1 MTEQN
6 VLDAL
11 KNVTYPGFTK
21 DIVTF
26 GFVKDIVVENT
37 TVGMM
42 IDITSS
48 AEEVKKEIIEKATEE
63 LKKAGFEE
71 IHVNINAPQAPK
83 QMSNSVS
90 GKNIAP
96 HIKNFVM
103 VSSGKGGVGKS
114 TTSANLAIALAMQ
127 GKKVGL
133 LDADIYGPNIPRM
146 MGVDGQKPEIQG
158 NKLEPLKAYGV
169 EIMSMGSIM
178 DEGKAL
184 IWRGSMIMKAI
195 DQFLRDILWSELDVL
210 VIDMP
215 PGTGDAQL
223 SLAQSVPITAGI
235 TVTTPQEVSLDD
247 SRRSLN
253 MFDKLNIPTAGIIEN
268 MSGFICPSCDEESD
282 IFGIGTTLPVA
293 KEFNTDLIARIPI
306 EPAIRI
312 GGDTGMPIVY
322 HKPDSETSKRY
333 QEAATK
339 LWAFVEKV
347 NAEGLADNT
356 GVQPTTAPGVS
367 ACSTGAGAAATAAPA
382 RATEGTTTP
391 PVKQDGIKMASK
403 PASDESCGTGCGCH

>member
-1 MTEQN
+1 MTQEN
-6 VLDAL
+6 VLEAL

-26 GFVKDIVVENT
+26 GFVKDVLVNGT
-37 TVGMM
+37 TVGLT

-48 AEEVKKEIIEKATEE
+48 ADEVKAQLRDEATSE
-63 LKKAGFEE
+63 LKKLGFEQ
-71 IHVNINAPQAPK
+71 IQINVTAPAAPK

-96 HIKNFVM
+96 HVKNFVM

-114 TTSANLAIALAMQ
+114 TTSVNLAIAMAMQ

-146 MGVDGQKPEIQG
+146 MGVNGQKPEIQG
-158 NKLEPLKAYGV
+158 NKVNPLKAYGV
-169 EIMSMGSIM
+169 EIMSMGSLM
-178 DEGKAL
+178 EDGQSL

-195 DQFLRDILWSELDVL
+195 EQFLRDILWSELDVL

-223 SLAQSVPITAGI
+223 TLAQSVPVTAGI

-247 SRRSLN
+247 SRRSLD
-253 MFDKLNIPTAGIIEN
+253 MFQKLHIPTAGIIEN

-282 IFGIGTTLPVA
+282 IFGMGTTVPVA
-293 KEFNTDLIARIPI
+293 KEYDTEVIARIPI

-312 GGDTGMPIVY
+312 GGDTGMPVTY
-322 HKPDSETSKRY
+322 HMPDSETAKRY
-333 QEAATK
+333 QEAASK
-339 LWAFVEKV
+339 LLAFIDKV
-347 NAEGLADNT
+347 NAEGGADNSA
-356 GVQPTTAPGVS
+356 VQPTTPPGVS
-367 ACSTGAGAAATAAPA
+367 ACSTGAAPA
-382 RATEGTTTP
+382 A
-391 PVKQDGIKMASK
+391 K
-403 PASDESCGTGCGCH
+403 PAAKAEGESCGTGCGCH

>member
-1 MTEQN
+1 MTEEN
-6 VLDAL
+6 VLEAL

-21 DIVTF
+21 DVVTF

-37 TVGMM
+37 TVGFML
-42 IDITSS
+42 DITSS
-48 AEEVKKEIIEKATEE
+48 ADEVKQELIDNATAE

-90 GKNIAP
+90 GKNMAP

-114 TTSANLAIALAMQ
+114 TTSVNLAVALAMQ

-146 MGVDGQKPEIQG
+146 MGVGGTKPEIQG
-158 NKLEPLKAYGV
+158 NKLLPLKAYGV
-169 EIMSMGSIM
+169 EIMSMGAIM
-178 DEGKAL
+178 DEGAAL

-195 DQFLRDILWSELDVL
+195 EQFLRDILWSELDVL

-223 SLAQSVPITAGI
+223 SLAQSIPITAGI

-253 MFDKLNIPTAGIIEN
+253 MFKKLNIPTAGIIEN
-268 MSGFICPSCDEESD
+268 MSGFICPSCDTESD
-282 IFGIGTTLPVA
+282 IFGMGTTLPVA
-293 KEFNTDLIARIPI
+293 KEYDTELISRIPI

-322 HKPDSETSKRY
+322 HKPDSETAKRY
-333 QEAATK
+333 QEAASQ
-339 LWAFVEKV
+339 LWKFIEMV
-347 NAEGLADNT
+347 NAEGLADNSS
-356 GVQPTTAPGVS
+356 VQPTTPPGVS
-367 ACSTGAGAAATAAPA
+367 ACSTGAGASAAPA
-382 RATEGTTTP
+382 KAAE
-391 PVKQDGIKMASK
+391 PVKSEG
-403 PASDESCGTGCGCH
+403 ESCGTGCGCH

>member
-6 VLDAL
+6 VLEAL

-21 DIVTF
+21 DIVSF
-26 GFVKDIVVENT
+26 GFVKDVLINGNT
-37 TVGMM
+37 IGLT

-48 AEEVKKEIIEKATEE
+48 ADEVKAQLRDEATSE
-63 LKKAGFEE
+63 LKKLGFEQ
-71 IHVNINAPQAPK
+71 IQINVKAPQAPK

-96 HIKNFVM
+96 HVKNFVM

-114 TTSANLAIALAMQ
+114 TTSVNLAIAMAMQ

-146 MGVDGQKPEIQG
+146 MGVNGQKPEIQG
-158 NKLEPLKAYGV
+158 NKVNPLKAYGV
-169 EIMSMGSIM
+169 EIMSMGSLM
-178 DEGKAL
+178 EDGQSL

-195 DQFLRDILWSELDVL
+195 EQFLRDILWSELDVL

-223 SLAQSVPITAGI
+223 TLAQSVPVTAGI

-247 SRRSLN
+247 SRRSLD
-253 MFDKLNIPTAGIIEN
+253 MFQKLHIPTAGIIEN

-282 IFGIGTTLPVA
+282 IFGMGTTVPVA
-293 KEFNTDLIARIPI
+293 KEYDTEVIARIPI

-312 GGDTGMPIVY
+312 GGDTGMPVTY
-322 HKPDSETSKRY
+322 HKPDSETAKRY
-333 QEAATK
+333 QEAASK
-339 LWAFVEKV
+339 LLAFIDKV
-347 NAEGLADNT
+347 NAEGGADNSA
-356 GVQPTTAPGVS
+356 VQPTTPPGVS
-367 ACSTGAGAAATAAPA
+367 ACSTGAGASSAT
-382 RATEGTTTP
+382 TEKSG
-391 PVKQDGIKMASK
+391 G
-403 PASDESCGTGCGCH
+403 GCGCN

>member
-1 MTEQN
+1 MTQEN
-6 VLDAL
+6 VLEAL

-26 GFVKDIVVENT
+26 GFVKDILIDGDT
-37 TVGMM
+37 IGLT

-48 AEEVKKEIIEKATEE
+48 ADEVKAQLRLEATNE
-63 LKKAGFEE
+63 LNKLGFKD
-71 IHVNINAPQAPK
+71 VNINITAPEAPK

-114 TTSANLAIALAMQ
+114 TTSVNIAVAMAMQ

-146 MGVDGQKPEIQG
+146 MGVEGQKPEIQG
-158 NKLEPLKAYGV
+158 NKAVPLKAYGV
-169 EIMSMGSIM
+169 EIMSMGSLM
-178 DEGKAL
+178 EPGTSL

-195 DQFLRDILWSELDVL
+195 EQFLRDILWSELDVL

-223 SLAQSVPITAGI
+223 SLAQAVPVTAGI

-247 SRRSLN
+247 SRRSLD
-253 MFDKLNIPTAGIIEN
+253 MFQKLHIPTAGIIEN
-268 MSGFICPSCDEESD
+268 MSGFICPSCDTESD
-282 IFGIGTTLPVA
+282 IFGMGTTEPVA
-293 KEFNTDLIARIPI
+293 KEYDTNVIARIPI
-306 EPAIRI
+306 EPAIRV
-312 GGDTGMPIVY
+312 GGDTGMPVTY
-322 HKPDSETSKRY
+322 HKPDSETAKRY
-333 QEAATK
+333 QEAASNLLT
-339 LWAFVEKV
+339 FIDKV
-347 NAEGLADNT
+347 NAEGLADNSS
-356 GVQPTTAPGVS
+356 VQPTTPPGVS
-367 ACSTGAGAAATAAPA
+367 ACSTGAGAASAPA
-382 RATEGTTTP
+382 AAKTEG
-391 PVKQDGIKMASK
+391 
-403 PASDESCGTGCGCH
+403 ESCGTGCGCH

>member
-1 MTEQN
+1 MTQEN
-6 VLDAL
+6 VLEAL

-26 GFVKDIVVENT
+26 GFVKDVLVNGT
-37 TVGMM
+37 TVGLT

-48 AEEVKKEIIEKATEE
+48 ADEVKAQLRDEATSE
-63 LKKAGFEE
+63 LKKLGFEQ
-71 IHVNINAPQAPK
+71 IQINVKAPQAPK

-96 HIKNFVM
+96 HVKNFVM

-114 TTSANLAIALAMQ
+114 TTSVNIAIAMAMQ

-158 NKLEPLKAYGV
+158 NKVQPLKAYGV
-169 EIMSMGSIM
+169 EIMSMGSLM
-178 DEGKAL
+178 EDGQSL

-195 DQFLRDILWSELDVL
+195 EQFLRDILWSELDVL

-223 SLAQSVPITAGI
+223 TLAQSVPVTAGI

-247 SRRSLN
+247 SRRSLD
-253 MFDKLNIPTAGIIEN
+253 MFQKLHIPTAGIIEN

-282 IFGIGTTLPVA
+282 IFGMGTTVPVA
-293 KEFNTDLIARIPI
+293 KEYDTDVIARIPI
-306 EPAIRI
+306 EPAIRV
-312 GGDTGMPIVY
+312 GGDTGMPVTY
-322 HKPDSETSKRY
+322 HKPDSETAKRF
-333 QEAATK
+333 QEAAST
-339 LWAFVEKV
+339 LLAFIDKV
-347 NAEGLADNT
+347 NAEGGADNSA
-356 GVQPTTAPGVS
+356 VQPTTPPGVS
-367 ACSTGAGAAATAAPA
+367 ACS
-382 RATEGTTTP
+382 
-391 PVKQDGIKMASK
+391 V
-403 PASDESCGTGCGCH
+403 